1 MRDIIDAFLNFRPN
15 AFPKQSALFKSL
27 ADEFRKWIPY
37 FRVLVILFLN
47 CVAFTSSRAQH
58 APNSPETP
66 WQPAHNL
73 FSSGSV
79 HLNRHEALLEEKN
92 LYTLGQLI
100 DIAESNNPSTH
111 AAWERARVAAASV
124 GIAKSELYPTVLAAA
139 GGRTFKNAP
148 LLYQSF
154 VLQDIGTFETA
165 LTLNY
170 TLVDFG
176 ARRDEISSAQARLLA
191 ANLDFNNEHLI
202 LIQQV
207 SSAYYNLLNAS
218 GLRKAAEV
226 NLNDARAIE
235 DAASERK
242 ANGVATLPDV
252 LEARA
257 ATAKADYDL
266 QSALGAE
273 QTAFGD
279 LATIMTAS
287 PTKSFKVQELDE
299 IHIPEALDQSV
310 EDAIASAYKTR
321 PDLLAD
327 IERVRAADAEVK
339 YARSAYFPKLEFD
352 GSKGWLRAWGQQ
364 EQFAGTYAKTSTY
377 DARLSLTW
385 TLFDGFKRESRLA
398 RAKAERGAAEQ
409 EVRERE
415 DQIADHVWSD
425 YANAVTALHERKA
438 AASLLTASTESYSAA
453 VESYNDGVRNILDV
467 LSAERELARARAVDV
482 TARTQVLQTFMNLA
496 FRTGDLLTQH
506 PKGNNP

>member
-1 MRDIIDAFLNFRPN
+1 MEWAIAPGKLGPTEKPLIDPPAGFVRIKIEACGVCHSDSSTVEVSKVHFRSTSAFGRKSFELLLVSGATGLFDSRS
-15 AFPKQSALFKSL
+15 KQSPAILGTL
-27 ADEFRKWIPY
+27 APPGSRKRMR
-37 FRVLVILFLN
+37 FEDLLQVQLLDR
-47 CVAFTSSRAQH
+47 
-58 APNSPETP
+58 
-66 WQPAHNL
+66 
-73 FSSGSV
+73 SGRTV
-79 HLNRHEALLEEKN
+79 RPTDVGEVYLQ
-92 LYTLGQLI
+92 Y
-100 DIAESNNPSTH
+100 
-111 AAWERARVAAASV
+111 AAWERTRVAAASV
-124 GIAKSELYPTVLAAA
+124 SIAKSELYRTVLAAA
-139 GGRTFKNAP
+139 GGRTFKNPP

-176 ARRDEISSAQARLLA
+176 ARRDEISSAQAHLLA
-191 ANLDFNNEHLI
+191 ANLNFNNEHLI

-242 ANGVATLPDV
+242 ANGLATLPDV

-266 QSALGAE
+266 QSALGAK

-279 LATIMTAS
+279 LATIMTTS

-299 IHIPEALDQSV
+299 IHIREALDQSV
-310 EDAIASAYKTR
+310 EDAIASAYKTW

-339 YARSAYFPKLEFD
+339 YARSAYFPKLAFD

-364 EQFAGTYAKTSTY
+364 EQFAGTYAKTYTY

-385 TLFDGFKRESRLA
+385 VAQLPGNRSR
-398 RAKAERGAAEQ
+398 AEQ
-409 EVRERE
+409 RGSCYLWGY
-415 DQIADHVWSD
+415 QPMP
-425 YANAVTALHERKA
+425 NAICSGCGVAIVVLW
-438 AASLLTASTESYSAA
+438 LL
-453 VESYNDGVRNILDV
+453 
-467 LSAERELARARAVDV
+467 LSS
-482 TARTQVLQTFMNLA
+482 
-496 FRTGDLLTQH
+496 
-506 PKGNNP
+506 